1 MIGAEMGASPGGE
14 LAVCSSTNAG
24 RHWRKKGRRL
34 PSCDAY
40 LLVLREAFST
50 DECDPAVLYF
60 GSETGQLFYSS
71 KGGRQWQVLANF
83 LPPVLSVETAI
94 L

>member
-1 MIGAEMGASPGGE
+1 MGACPGGE

-24 RHWRKKGRRL
+24 RHWRKKGRGL
-34 PSCDAY
+34 PSRDAQ
-40 LLVLREAFST
+40 VLREAFST
-50 DECDPAVLYF
+50 DECDSAVLYF
-60 GSETGQLFYSS
+60 GAETGQLFYSS
-71 KGGRQWQVLANF
+71 NGGRQWQVLANF